1 MYLLPMPQKLTQME
15 GSYILEINHKIVID
29 ASCGKEVFQYAKLL
43 QDSVYEMMGYH
54 LQILRGSCEEAG
66 IFLKIDT
73 HKEKEAYQL
82 DVTKEGI
89 NIVGGSFAG
98 VLYGIQT
105 LRQILWQ
112 EGAVVPYLNIEDYP
126 SIENRGFYHD
136 ATRGRVPKLD
146 FLKNLADKLSFYK
159 MNQLQLYVEH
169 TYLFQN
175 LSEMWRDDTPL
186 TAEEIMELDE
196 YCANLNIE
204 LVPSMASFGHLY
216 KLLNTKTYCHL
227 CELEDMEEKE
237 FSFVDRMAHH
247 TVDVSNPESMH
258 LIKQMI
264 EEYMSLFTSKHFN
277 LCADETFDL
286 GKGKSKELAER
297 IGTRNLYISFVKEL
311 CEFIVE
317 HGKRPMFWGDIILG
331 FPEAIKELPPETI
344 CLNWGYAPNQGEEG
358 TKALSEAGATQYV
371 CPGVGGWNMLIN
383 LTKSAYNNITR
394 MCSYAHKYNA
404 LGVLNTDWGDFG
416 HINHPEFSYIGLIY
430 GAVFSWNKQEIEFE
444 EINRQISL
452 IEYTDKSETLV
463 SMIDKL
469 CTKNV
474 YGWDQAVRFKE
485 SFATKKVTMKDLVKE
500 ELTEEKEKR
509 NSYLIKANDEIDCLR
524 KELYQIIT
532 KLDPQKRNQIYPY
545 LLLSEAMKLSNMT
558 ASIIGEQKYQ
568 KVFIPQIDAKE
579 VAVKIEKWFFQ
590 YKELWRGVSKE
601 SEMVQI
607 QEVVFWYAD
616 LLRSK

>member
-1 MYLLPMPQKLTQME
+1 MYLLPVPQKLTQME
-15 GSYILEINHKIVID
+15 GTYILGIDNKIVID
-29 ASCGKEVFQYAKLL
+29 SSCGKEVFQYAKLL
-43 QDSVYEMMGYH
+43 QDSIYEMLGYRID
-54 LQILRGSCEEAG
+54 ILRGACEELG
-66 IFLKIDT
+66 IFLKIDAR
-73 HKEKEAYQL
+73 KEKEAYQL
-82 DVTKEGI
+82 DITKEGI
-89 NIVGGSFAG
+89 FIVGGSFAG

-105 LRQILWQ
+105 VRQIIQQ
-112 EGAVVPYLNIEDYP
+112 EGAVVPYLNILDYP

-146 FLKNLADKLSFYK
+146 FLKKLADKLSFYK

-216 KLLNTKTYCHL
+216 KLLNTKTHCHL
-227 CELEDMEEKE
+227 CELDGMEDKE

-247 TVDVSNPESMH
+247 TVDVSNPLSIQ

-264 EEYMSLFTSKHFN
+264 EEYMSLFSSQHFN

-286 GKGKSKELAER
+286 GKGKSKELADR
-297 IGTRNLYISFVKEL
+297 VGTRNMYISFVKEL

-331 FPEAIKELPPETI
+331 FPDAIKELPEETI

-383 LTKSAYNNITR
+383 LTASAYNNITR

-416 HINHPEFSYIGLIY
+416 HINHPEFSYIGMIY

-444 EINRQISL
+444 EVNRQISL
-452 IEYTDKSETLV
+452 IEYTDKSETFV
-463 SMIDKL
+463 SIVAQL

-485 SFATKKVTMKDLVKE
+485 SFAAKRITMSDLAKE

-509 NSYLIKANDEIDCLR
+509 NSHLVKANDEIDR
-524 KELYQIIT
+524 FSKELYQLIT
-532 KLDPQKRNQIYPY
+532 KLDSEKRDQIYPY
-545 LLLSEAMKLSNMT
+545 LLLSEAMTLSNLT
-558 ASIIGEQKYQ
+558 AGIIGEQKYQ
-568 KVFIPQIDAKE
+568 KAFIPQMDAKE

-590 YKELWRGVSKE
+590 YKELWRRVSKE

-607 QEVVFWYAD
+607 QDVVFWYAD